1 MSGPSF
7 DPDNGVTLPTTKEL
21 REEVE
26 NGFQNAFRVRE
37 SDPVLNTDPTSPM
50 GQVVDLM
57 VGELEAKNAEIAFLA
72 NQLNPRTARGVFLDA
87 LAALYGLERK
97 VSEPTVVVCTCT
109 GLAGTVIP
117 FGAIVQDS
125 AGNKYRQSR
134 AGGVTIGAGGTVDT
148 EFAAVEHGGIEVSA
162 GSISQIITVVAGWDS
177 VINAAAGVTG
187 RDVEP
192 DGELLNRMIQS
203 YAINANGTVA
213 NIQANLAELDGVLD
227 VVVLENYTNQKK
239 TQYEVELD
247 AHSIAVCI
255 VGGEDADIARTI
267 FERKSGG
274 CGTNGETEVEHVDT
288 EHYNARY
295 VYRIIRPT
303 TSDFHV
309 KVTFF
314 EEDMNADTKAAVQNA
329 IVSDFLGELSN
340 PRVKLATTVYA
351 SRFYQCVQNVTDSPV
366 KDILIGVGDGVL
378 GTSVD
383 IPANVSPTLTASL
396 VELAFGG

>member
-134 AGGVTIGAGGTVDT
+134 AGGVTIGTSGTVDT

-162 GSISQIITVVAGWDS
+162 GSVSQIITVVAGWDS

-203 YAINANGTVA
+203 YAINANGTVE

-227 VVVLENYTNQKK
+227 VVVLENYTNQKQ

-314 EEDMNADTKAAVQNA
+314 EEDMNADTKEAVQNA
-329 IVSDFLGELSN
+329 IVSDFLGELTN

-366 KDILIGVGDGVL
+366 KDILIGIGDGAL
-378 GTSVD
+378 STSVD
-383 IPANVSPTLTASL
+383 IPANVSPTLTDSL

>member
-134 AGGVTIGAGGTVDT
+134 AGGVTIGTSGTVDT

-162 GSISQIITVVAGWDS
+162 GSVSQIITVVAGWDS

-203 YAINANGTVA
+203 YAINANGTVE

-227 VVVLENYTNQKK
+227 VVVLENYTNQKQ

-366 KDILIGVGDGVL
+366 KDILIGVGDGAL

>member
-134 AGGVTIGAGGTVDT
+134 AGGVTIGASGTVDT

-203 YAINANGTVA
+203 YAINANGTVE

-227 VVVLENYTNQKK
+227 VVVLENYTNQKH

-274 CGTNGETEVEHVDT
+274 CGTNGDTEVEHVDI

-314 EEDMNADTKAAVQNA
+314 DEDMNANTKEAVQEA

-366 KDILIGVGDGVL
+366 KDILIGVGDGGL

>member
-134 AGGVTIGAGGTVDT
+134 AGGVTIGTSGTVDT

-162 GSISQIITVVAGWDS
+162 GSVSQIITVVAGWDS

-203 YAINANGTVA
+203 YAINANGTVE

-227 VVVLENYTNQKK
+227 VVVLENYTNQKQ

-314 EEDMNADTKAAVQNA
+314 DEDMNADTKTAVQNA
-329 IVSDFLGELSN
+329 VVSDFLGELAN

-351 SRFYQCVQNVTDSPV
+351 SRFYQCVQNVTESPI
-366 KDILIGVGDGVL
+366 KDILIGVGDDPL

-383 IPANVSPTLTASL
+383 VPANVSPTLTASQVSL
-396 VELAFGG
+396 VFGG

>member
-1 MSGPSF
+1 
-7 DPDNGVTLPTTKEL
+7 
-21 REEVE
+21 
-26 NGFQNAFRVRE
+26 
-37 SDPVLNTDPTSPM
+37 
-50 GQVVDLM
+50 
-57 VGELEAKNAEIAFLA
+57 
-72 NQLNPRTARGVFLDA
+72 
-87 LAALYGLERK
+87 
-97 VSEPTVVVCTCT
+97 
-109 GLAGTVIP
+109 
-117 FGAIVQDS
+117 
-125 AGNKYRQSR
+125 
-134 AGGVTIGAGGTVDT
+134 
-148 EFAAVEHGGIEVSA
+148 
-162 GSISQIITVVAGWDS
+162 
-177 VINAAAGVTG
+177 
-187 RDVEP
+187 
-192 DGELLNRMIQS
+192 MIQS
-203 YAINANGTVA
+203 YAIIANGTVE
-213 NIQANLAELDGVLD
+213 NIQATLAELDGVLD
-227 VVVLENYTNQKK
+227 VVVLENYTNQKQ

-247 AHSIAVCI
+247 THSIAVCI

-314 EEDMNADTKAAVQNA
+314 DEDMNANTKEAVQEA

-366 KDILIGVGDGVL
+366 KDILIGVGDGAL

>member
-134 AGGVTIGAGGTVDT
+134 AGGVTIGASGTVDT

-162 GSISQIITVVAGWDS
+162 GSVSQIITVVAGWDS

-203 YAINANGTVA
+203 YAINANGTVE

-227 VVVLENYTNQKK
+227 VVVLENYTNQKQ

-314 EEDMNADTKAAVQNA
+314 EEDMNADTKKAVQNA
-329 IVSDFLGELSN
+329 IVSDFLGELTN

-366 KDILIGVGDGVL
+366 KDILIGIGDGAL
-378 GTSVD
+378 STSVD

>member
-227 VVVLENYTNQKK
+227 VVVLENYTNQKQ
-239 TQYEVELD
+239 TQYKVELD

-366 KDILIGVGDGVL
+366 KDILIGVGDGAL

>member
-72 NQLNPRTARGVFLDA
+72 NQLNPRTAQGVFLDA

-134 AGGVTIGAGGTVDT
+134 AGGVTIGTGGTVDT

-203 YAINANGTVA
+203 YAINANGTVE

-227 VVVLENYTNQKK
+227 VVVLENYTNQKQ

-274 CGTNGETEVEHVDT
+274 CGTNGETEVTHVDT
-288 EHYNARY
+288 EHYNAKY

-303 TSDFHV
+303 TDDFHV
-309 KVTFF
+309 QVTFF
-314 EEDMNADTKAAVQNA
+314 EEDMNEETKTAVQNA
-329 IVSDFLGELSN
+329 VVSDFLGELTN

-351 SRFYQCVQNVTDSPV
+351 SRFYRCIQAVTDSPI
-366 KDILIGVGDGVL
+366 KEILIGVGDDPL

-383 IPANVSPTLTASL
+383 IPANVSPALTASQ
-396 VELAFGG
+396 VELVFGG

>member
-134 AGGVTIGAGGTVDT
+134 AGGVTIGTSGTVDT

-162 GSISQIITVVAGWDS
+162 GSVSQIITVVAGWDS

-203 YAINANGTVA
+203 YAINANGTVE

-227 VVVLENYTNQKK
+227 VVVLENYTNQKQ

-314 EEDMNADTKAAVQNA
+314 EEDMNADTKEAVQNA
-329 IVSDFLGELSN
+329 IVSDFLGELTN

-366 KDILIGVGDGVL
+366 KDILIGIGDGAL
-378 GTSVD
+378 STSVD

>member
-162 GSISQIITVVAGWDS
+162 GSVSQIITVVAGWDS

-203 YAINANGTVA
+203 YAINANGTVE

-227 VVVLENYTNQKK
+227 VVVLENYTNQKQ

-274 CGTNGETEVEHVDT
+274 CGTNGETEVTHVDT

-295 VYRIIRPT
+295 VYRIVRPT
-303 TSDFHV
+303 TEDFHV
-309 KVTFF
+309 QVTFF
-314 EEDMNADTKAAVQNA
+314 DEDMNADTKTAVQNA
-329 IVSDFLGELSN
+329 VVSDFLGELTN

-351 SRFYQCVQNVTDSPV
+351 SRFYQCVQNVTESPI
-366 KDILIGVGDGVL
+366 KDILIGVGDDPL

-396 VELAFGG
+396 VELAFGD

>member
-134 AGGVTIGAGGTVDT
+134 AGGVTIGASGTVDT

-203 YAINANGTVA
+203 YAINANGTVE

-227 VVVLENYTNQKK
+227 VVVLENYTNQKH

-274 CGTNGETEVEHVDT
+274 CGTNGDTEVEHVDT

-314 EEDMNADTKAAVQNA
+314 DEDMNANTKEAVQEA

-366 KDILIGVGDGVL
+366 KDILIGVGDGGL

>member
-134 AGGVTIGAGGTVDT
+134 AGGVTIGASGTVDT

-203 YAINANGTVA
+203 YAINANGTVE

-227 VVVLENYTNQKK
+227 VVVLENYTNQKQ

-255 VGGEDADIARTI
+255 VGGEDADIARAI

-314 EEDMNADTKAAVQNA
+314 DEDMNANTKEAVQEA

-366 KDILIGVGDGVL
+366 KDILIGVGDGAL
-378 GTSVD
+378 DTSVD